1 MTHRI
6 RPQLLLSLLLCSLVT
21 TICAAQSIATTDP
34 WTGGSASGATG
45 MQPMSPPPPD
55 TGHSAGDD
63 KLLQFKSETTLIQ
76 VPVVVTD
83 RSGGH
88 IHGLT
93 KADFTILEN
102 GKMQKIATLEEIV
115 PASATSTTPI
125 AGNPGGVFSNMTPDE
140 SKPRSLTVLLLDEV
154 NTAFLDQSYGR
165 KQLVKYLANHLDSSQ
180 PTGLMVLTS
189 KGVSV
194 LSPLDSDPATLI
206 TALKKASGKVSEM
219 ETYDNDAKA
228 VAAGQ
233 AQFSGLGGIHP
244 GDSPENRIRAFMLA
258 ENATTGTNI
267 QARAVETT
275 LRGLLSIA
283 LSLSGIPGRKSLV
296 WVTGSF
302 PFDLDNFGAM
312 PADVNMRALYERT
325 LNALNDAQ
333 VSMYPVDA
341 RGLLSDP
348 TFAGDNMGS
357 MLGAGTSDALRQS
370 TITSLKNI
378 AAMTGGVAYY
388 NSNDLAGAFGRAA
401 QDSSSYYSLTYYMD
415 RHNTK
420 PGWRKLQVEV
430 PRKDTEVRARAG
442 YLVTD
447 LAVNP
452 ERTHKADVE
461 FALISPFESTG
472 IPITSQWQGLL
483 ADGTKRKVGFVLHV
497 PATNVVDEADK
508 NRIDVEFVAQATS
521 NGVPAG
527 TVSQTIKGMI
537 VPDTLAKLKA
547 DGVIYNNVLSLAP
560 GDYQIRFIVRDNL
573 NGKIG
578 SVFVPLTVN

>member
-1 MTHRI
+1 MTHRF
-6 RPQLLLSLLLCSLVT
+6 RLELVLSLLLCSLVT
-21 TICAAQSIATTDP
+21 TICAAQSISSTDP

-55 TGHSAGDD
+55 TRHNDGND

-83 RSGGH
+83 RSGSH
-88 IHGLT
+88 VHGLT

-102 GKMQKIATLEEIV
+102 GKVQKIATLEEIV
-115 PASATSTTPI
+115 PAAANNTPI

-206 TALKKASGKVSEM
+206 TALKKASGKTSDM

-233 AQFSGLGGIHP
+233 AQFSALGGIRP
-244 GDSPENRIRAFMLA
+244 GDSPENRIRAFMMA
-258 ENATTGTNI
+258 ENATTATNI

-312 PADVNMRALYERT
+312 PADPNMRALYERT

-348 TFAGDNMGS
+348 TFAGDSMGS
-357 MLGAGTSDALRQS
+357 LLGPGTSDALRQS

-378 AAMTGGVAYY
+378 AAMTGGIAYY

-442 YLVTD
+442 YLITD

-508 NRIDVEFVAQATS
+508 NRIDVEFVAQATN

-527 TVSQTIKGMI
+527 TVSQTIKGLI

-547 DGVIYNNVLSLAP
+547 DGVVYNNVLSLAP
-560 GDYQIRFIVRDNL
+560 GDYQVRFVVRDNL
-573 NGKIG
+573 NGKLG
-578 SVFVPLTVN
+578 SVIVPLTVN